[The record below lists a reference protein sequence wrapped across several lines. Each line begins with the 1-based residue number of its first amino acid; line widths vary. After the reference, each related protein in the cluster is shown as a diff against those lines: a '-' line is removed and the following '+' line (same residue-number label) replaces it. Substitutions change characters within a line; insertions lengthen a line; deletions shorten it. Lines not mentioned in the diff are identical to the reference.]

1 MRLLFATSNPHKVR
15 EVSQILG
22 AVGIEVVSL
31 DSLGKSF
38 PEPDETAESFAA
50 IAQQKAIAYAQMTGL
65 SCLAEDSGLEVDAL
79 GGAPGVH
86 SARYSGIGGGRA
98 ERDVANNQKL
108 LTALQGVASERRTA
122 RFVCAMCVASPSG
135 EVLAHSFGT
144 MEGRIAEGLLG
155 DQGFGYDP
163 LLFLPELGKTS
174 AQLAPEEKNAR
185 SHRGQAARRLA
196 ELLRDQSLSHAAS
209 TRA

>member
-38 PEPDETAESFAA
+38 SEPEETAASFSA
-50 IAQQKAIAYAQMTGL
+50 IAQQKAVAYAQMTGL
-65 SCLAEDSGLEVDAL
+65 PCLAEDSGLEVDAL

-86 SARYSGIGGGRA
+86 SARYSGTGGDRT

-108 LTALQGVASERRTA
+108 LAALRGVAPESRSA
-122 RFVCAMCVASPSG
+122 RFVCAMCVAKPSG
-135 EVLAHSFGT
+135 EVLAQTLGT
-144 MEGRIAEGLLG
+144 MEGRIVEAAQG
-155 DQGFGYDP
+155 DRGFGYDP
-163 LLFLPELGKTS
+163 LLLLPELGKTS
-174 AQLAPEEKNAR
+174 AELLPEQKNAL
-185 SHRGQAARRLA
+185 SHRGQAARKIA
-196 ELLRDQSLSHAAS
+196 ELLRDQQLSGAALPQE
-209 TRA
+209 

>member
-38 PEPDETAESFAA
+38 PEPDETAASFAA

-79 GGAPGVH
+79 AGAPGVH
-86 SARYSGIGGGRA
+86 SARYSGIDGGRA

-108 LTALQGVASERRTA
+108 LTALQGVAAERRTA

-135 EVLAHSFGT
+135 EILAQSFGT
-144 MEGRIAEGLLG
+144 MEGRIADGLLG